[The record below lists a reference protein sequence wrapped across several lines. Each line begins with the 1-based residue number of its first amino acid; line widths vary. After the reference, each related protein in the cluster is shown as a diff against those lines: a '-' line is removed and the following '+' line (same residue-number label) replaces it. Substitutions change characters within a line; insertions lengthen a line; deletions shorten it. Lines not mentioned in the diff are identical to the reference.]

1 MTAHSKEFTE
11 KGSKIEQQ
19 FPILAPIFQKKE
31 LFIYTKP
38 QIKARTAP
46 NAHQKANC
54 HSESNSDH
62 TMSF

>member
-11 KGSKIEQQ
+11 KGSRIEQQ
-19 FPILAPIFQKKE
+19 ISIPAPIFQKKE

-38 QIKARTAP
+38 QIKARAAP
-46 NAHQKANC
+46 NAHQKVNC
-54 HSESNSDH
+54 HSVSNSDN